1 MPRFVPSQLDPR
13 RMIAAA
19 TLDTVRALL
28 RGSGPH
34 RCAADDQ
41 PLPRVT
47 VRVHDHPILGRIG
60 GVARV
65 DPGPG
70 GAVSIARVSRSS
82 FVAFELGADG
92 LHELPVDVEDGG
104 STLHVERLGPQ
115 MADGSLQER
124 RTSA

>member
-1 MPRFVPSQLDPR
+1 MPRFVPSELDPH

-19 TLDTVRALL
+19 TLDTIRALL

-34 RCAADDQ
+34 RRPTDAG

-47 VRVHDHPILGRIG
+47 VRLEDHPILDRIG

-70 GAVSIARVSRSS
+70 GAVGIARVSRSS

-92 LHELPVDVEDGG
+92 LHELPVQVDDLG
-104 STLHVERLGPQ
+104 STLHIDRAITQ
-115 MADGSLQER
+115 MAGGRSNER
-124 RTSA
+124 PR

>member
-19 TLDTVRALL
+19 TLDTLRALL
-28 RGSGPH
+28 RGSGSH
-34 RCAADDQ
+34 RCAPDDQ

-47 VRVHDHPILGRIG
+47 VRVQEHPILGCIG

-70 GAVSIARVSRSS
+70 GAVGIARVSRSS

-92 LHELPVDVEDGG
+92 LHELPVDVDERGT
-104 STLHVERLGPQ
+104 TLHVERVSRQ
-115 MADGSLQER
+115 MADGRWQK
-124 RTSA
+124 

>member
-70 GAVSIARVSRSS
+70 GAVGIARVSRSS

-92 LHELPVDVEDGG
+92 LHELSVEVEEDGA
-104 STLHVERLGPQ
+104 TLSIDRRSVEVERG
-115 MADGSLQER
+115 R
-124 RTSA
+124 

>member
-1 MPRFVPSQLDPR
+1 MPHFVPSQLDPH

-19 TLDTVRALL
+19 TLDALRALL

-47 VRVHDHPILGRIG
+47 VRVADHPILGRIG

-70 GAVSIARVSRSS
+70 GAVGIARVSRSS

-92 LHELPVDVEDGG
+92 LRELPVDVDENGGILKIERTQMVDG
-104 STLHVERLGPQ
+104 R
-115 MADGSLQER
+115 
-124 RTSA
+124 

>member
-47 VRVHDHPILGRIG
+47 VRVQDHAILAQIG

-70 GAVSIARVSRSS
+70 GAVGIARVSRST

-92 LHELPVDVEDGG
+92 LHELPVQIEQNGETLSIDRRSVE
-104 STLHVERLGPQ
+104 VER
-115 MADGSLQER
+115 SR
-124 RTSA
+124 

>member
-47 VRVHDHPILGRIG
+47 VRVQDHAILAQIG

-70 GAVSIARVSRSS
+70 GAVGIARVSRST

-92 LHELPVDVEDGG
+92 LHELPVDLDDDGA
-104 STLHVERLGPQ
+104 TLSIERPQ
-115 MADGSLQER
+115 MAHRDRQG
-124 RTSA
+124 

>member
-34 RCAADDQ
+34 RCVPDDQ

-70 GAVSIARVSRSS
+70 GAVGIARVSRSS

-92 LHELPVDVEDGG
+92 LHELPVEVEEDG
-104 STLHVERLGPQ
+104 STLSIERAQ
-115 MADGSLQER
+115 MADRSRQ
-124 RTSA
+124 A

>member
-1 MPRFVPSQLDPR
+1 MPRFVPSQLDPH

-19 TLDTVRALL
+19 TLDTLRALL

-34 RCAADDQ
+34 RADDQ

-47 VRVHDHPILGRIG
+47 VHVQDHPILDRIG

-70 GAVSIARVSRSS
+70 GAVGIARVSRSS

-92 LHELPVDVEDGG
+92 LHELPVDVDERGT
-104 STLHVERLGPQ
+104 TLHVERVSRQ
-115 MADGSLQER
+115 MADGRWQK
-124 RTSA
+124 

>member
-34 RCAADDQ
+34 RCAADDH

-47 VRVHDHPILGRIG
+47 VRVQDHPILGEIG

-70 GAVSIARVSRSS
+70 GAVGIARVSRSS

-92 LHELPVDVEDGG
+92 LHELPVQVEQSGA
-104 STLHVERLGPQ
+104 TL
-115 MADGSLQER
+115 SIER
-124 RTSA
+124 RSVEVGRGR

>member
-1 MPRFVPSQLDPR
+1 MPRFVPSQLDPH
-13 RMIAAA
+13 RMIAAT
-19 TLDTVRALL
+19 TLETLRALL

-34 RCAADDQ
+34 RPPVDDQ
-41 PLPRVT
+41 PPPRVT
-47 VRVHDHPILGRIG
+47 VRVEDHPILGRIG

-70 GAVSIARVSRSS
+70 GAVGIARVSRSS

-92 LHELPVDVEDGG
+92 LHELPVDLDDDGA
-104 STLHVERLGPQ
+104 TLSIERPQ
-115 MADGSLQER
+115 MADGSQQER